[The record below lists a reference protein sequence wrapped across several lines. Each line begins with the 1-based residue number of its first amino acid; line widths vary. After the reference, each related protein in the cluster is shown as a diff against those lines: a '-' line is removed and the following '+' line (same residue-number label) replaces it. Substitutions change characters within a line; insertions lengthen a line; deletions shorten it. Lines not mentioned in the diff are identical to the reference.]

1 MRPHLVVA
9 VLALG
14 GLTGFAPAPLPRPDR
29 PGDPNRLLE
38 RMQGSWQIVS
48 AVRGGL
54 KSRLSSSRLTR
65 IRIEGRTW
73 TVQSLVSHRRNGTG
87 IAYNIQLDTSKQ
99 PATMDLIRQRDQVSW
114 MRGVLTLEGDTLK
127 WCYVIGSQASRSARP
142 TRFDPVPDGTIL
154 MTLQRVKSEPQG
166 ARR

>member
-1 MRPHLVVA
+1 MRPHLVLA

-14 GLTGFAPAPLPRPDR
+14 GLTGFAPAPLPRPHR
-29 PGDPNRLLE
+29 PGDPQRLLE
-38 RMQGSWQIVS
+38 QMQGSWQIVS

-54 KSRLSSSRLTR
+54 KSKLSSSRLTR
-65 IRIEGRTW
+65 IRIEGHTW
-73 TVQSLVSHRRNGTG
+73 TVLSQLSARRNGTG
-87 IAYNIQLDTSKQ
+87 ITYTIQLDTTKQ
-99 PATMDLIRQRDQVSW
+99 PATMDLIRQRDQVPW

-142 TRFDPVPDGTIL
+142 NRFDPVPDGTIL
-154 MTLQRVKSEPQG
+154 MTLQRVNSEPRG